1 MRKLLPV
8 IVFIFLITA
17 FFSNAAFSE
26 SITVKIGE
34 TSTTYK
40 GTIYQL
46 ELNGVWIP
54 TKTPCIVAAGVSY
67 VPLREVFQDYLGL
80 TVGYDQAKD
89 MAYVQSGSNRME
101 FYHKEQVIYQNG
113 KKLESSLPVA
123 SIDGVTMVPLSKT
136 ANFFGYTVAVK
147 SDNKT
152 ITIQFSNKTDTSA
165 VVKDKVL
172 AGDVSRISYYP
183 ETGREIVLIETTAT
197 EIANHYVIN
206 PTEENPYYR
215 LCVQFINAI
224 MKYVGAMDVYAGSVQ
239 QIRFAQADAAKK
251 TVNVVIEVDHQ
262 PEYTVKTISN
272 GIQVAIVSEKTPDN
286 AAIGGSE
293 PKPAEAP
300 QPTKAPEPTTTPQP
314 TKAPEPTKAPSPTQA
329 AVSPAPTATPK
340 PVATPTPS
348 PTKAPTAIPT
358 PIPIRQVGTGAV
370 YYTMEGNDC
379 VIMLDGVDISAQ
391 LKQNPDLYSVEY
403 RNIEKILQIRFPANE
418 KYKTEVLPGNNLLHG
433 IISYAS
439 NLRKEVIIRISGKD
453 PLNYTIASNGNNGTK
468 ITIKANGEV
477 AQTTDPKPSTSLTPT
492 PVPTTPSPT
501 PSVPSTTPA
510 PVATPA
516 PQPPATTPSPVP
528 TKSPTPTPIQAQP
541 TKAPEQLA
549 SRGEGD
555 RSGTVSYVAGLDT
568 IIIDTV
574 KLDGYKVFRLNDPM
588 RIVIDLY
595 QNVIESKE
603 LEVPPGRLY
612 TKIRTGQFES
622 TTARIVLDLP
632 AEHDYDVL
640 KDGNRLKVT
649 LKSSGLKNLSFVS
662 SDHAA
667 SLKLTSPG
675 LKQKIEKNLD
685 GIRIED
691 DKNTKTFAFV
701 FKDGIIDLGNGK
713 LHIGDSVMTTV
724 QTLTAGNNAFLVIER
739 ANNTTAYTFRF
750 TDSDD
755 TVFIE
760 PVKGNQTGTGS
771 STGSNG
777 NSTGSQNGN
786 NTGAQTGNNSGTPT
800 GGSTG
805 SSGGGTGTQAGST
818 PEPTT
823 TPTPT
828 PVKSGKLIVLDA
840 GHGGNDPGATYGNN
854 EKWYNLD
861 ITKRVEAI
869 LTAKGVSVKLTRS
882 TDVFVGLDERAK
894 MANDWNA
901 DLFVSIHNN
910 AFFDKKTN
918 GTMTFFYTGSY
929 KGKEYATIIQND
941 LLKNLGSKDLGVKS
955 NTFVVIKKTKMPA
968 VLVEIG
974 CLTNEEERAKLDTEA
989 YRQKAAES
997 LAESILKIIP
1007 KLE

>member
-1 MRKLLPV
+1 MRKHLSV
-8 IVFIFLITA
+8 ILFIFLLTA

-26 SITVKIGE
+26 TITVKIGE
-34 TSTTYK
+34 TSTAYK
-40 GTIYQL
+40 GTVYQL

-80 TVGYDQAKD
+80 SVGYDQAKD

-113 KKLESSLPVA
+113 KKIDSSLPVA

-152 ITIQFSNKTDTSA
+152 ITIQFSNKNDTSA

-183 ETGREIVLIETTAT
+183 ETGREIILIETSAT
-197 EIANHYVIN
+197 EIANHYVIQ

-215 LCVQFINAI
+215 LCVQFKNAI

-251 TVNVVIEVDHQ
+251 IVNVVVEVDHQ

-272 GIQVAIVSEKTPDN
+272 GIQIAIVSDKTPEN
-286 AAIGGSE
+286 AAVGGSE
-293 PKPAEAP
+293 PKPTE
-300 QPTKAPEPTTTPQP
+300 TPQP
-314 TKAPEPTKAPSPTQA
+314 TKAPEPTKSPNPTQA
-329 AVSPAPTATPK
+329 PGSPAPTATPK
-340 PVATPTPS
+340 PVTTPAPS
-348 PTKAPTAIPT
+348 PAPTKAPTATPT
-358 PIPIRQVGTGAV
+358 PIPIRQVGNGAI

-379 VIMLDGVDISAQ
+379 VITLDGVDLSAQ
-391 LKQNPDLYSVEY
+391 MKQNPDLYSVEY
-403 RNIEKILQIRFPANE
+403 RNIEKMLQVRFPINE
-418 KYKTEVLPGNNLLHG
+418 SYKTEVIPGNNLLHG

-439 NLRKEVIIRISGKD
+439 NLRNEVIIRISGKD
-453 PLNYTIASNGNNGTK
+453 PLNYSIASNGNNGTR

-477 AQTTDPKPSTSLTPT
+477 AQTTDPKPSTPVTPT
-492 PVPTTPSPT
+492 VT
-501 PSVPSTTPA
+501 PSVPTPTPSA
-510 PVATPA
+510 PSATPA
-516 PQPPATTPSPVP
+516 PTTTPVPQPPQTTPSPVP
-528 TKSPTPTPIQAQP
+528 TKSPTPTPAQP
-541 TKAPEQLA
+541 QPTNAPEQLA
-549 SRGEGD
+549 NRGEGD

-574 KLDGYKVFRLNDPM
+574 KLDGYKVFRLSEPS

-603 LEVPPGRLY
+603 LEVTPGRMY
-612 TKIRTGQFES
+612 TKIRTGQFEK

-632 AEHDYDVL
+632 AEHDYDVT

-649 LKSSGLKNLSFVS
+649 LKPSGLKNMSFVS
-662 SDHAA
+662 NDHAA
-667 SLKLTSPG
+667 SLRLTSPG

-691 DKNTKTFAFV
+691 DKNSKTFAFV

-713 LHIGDSVMTTV
+713 LRIGDATMTAV
-724 QTLTAGNNAFLVIER
+724 QTLTAGSNAFLVIER
-739 ANNTTAYTFRF
+739 ANDTTTYNIRF

-755 TVFIE
+755 AVIIE
-760 PVKGNQTGTGS
+760 PVKGNQSGT
-771 STGSNG
+771 G
-777 NSTGSQNGN
+777 NSTGSSGN
-786 NTGAQTGNNSGTPT
+786 SGIQTGGNTGST
-800 GGSTG
+800 GGSTGTQTGGTG
-805 SSGGGTGTQAGST
+805 SSGGGTGAQPGST
-818 PEPTT
+818 PEPI
-823 TPTPT
+823 PTSA

-869 LTAKGVSVKLTRS
+869 LTAKGVSVKMTRS

-955 NTFVVIKKTKMPA
+955 NTFVVIKKTTMPA